1 MAARIA
7 LVSAHQDAAI
17 NVSEVLAQTG
27 YEVTVFTASS
37 AVHEAVRASDP
48 HIVIYDCGPRD
59 GFHEGVFMR
68 MRNTIDVPLLVVGH
82 RYSEAFVVDVLKLG
96 ADDCVCRPYT
106 QHELRAR
113 VNAHLRRFWQW
124 SQQSQST
131 AEDGPVIDY
140 SNYSVVISGQ
150 DIQLTPA
157 ECRLLSYLVDRAG
170 EVVPNEELCECIWG
184 SKKRDMAP
192 NLRLCIH
199 NLRNKLEH
207 DPHNPRYLMTKRGA
221 GYYWRHI
228 ATTSR

>member
-1 MAARIA
+1 MVARIA
-7 LVSAHQDAAI
+7 LVSAYQETAPVVVEA
-17 NVSEVLAQTG
+17 LAQTG
-27 YEVTVFTASS
+27 YEVVSFLASP
-37 AVHEAVRASDP
+37 AVHEDVRASEP
-48 HIVIYDCGPRD
+48 HLVIYDCGPRD
-59 GFHEGVFMR
+59 GFHEGIFMR
-68 MRNTIDVPLLVVGH
+68 VRNSVEVPMLVVGH

-124 SQQSQST
+124 GQQSEVS
-131 AEDGPVIDY
+131 AEDEPIIDY
-140 SNYSVVISGQ
+140 TNYSVVISGQ

-170 EVVPNEELCECIWG
+170 EVVTNQELCECIWG

-199 NLRNKLEH
+199 NLRNKLEQ

-221 GYYWRHI
+221 GYYWRQLV
-228 ATTSR
+228 TSR

>member
-1 MAARIA
+1 MVARIA
-7 LVSAHQDAAI
+7 LVSAHQDAAP
-17 NVSEVLAQTG
+17 SVLEAFAQTG
-27 YEVTVFTASS
+27 YEVVSFPASP
-37 AVHEAVRASDP
+37 AVHEDVRVSEP
-48 HIVIYDCGPRD
+48 QIVIYDCGPRD
-59 GFHEGVFMR
+59 GFHEGILVR
-68 MRNTIDVPLLVVGH
+68 MRNSIDVPLLVVGH

-124 SQQSQST
+124 GQQSEPT
-131 AEDGPVIDY
+131 AEDEPVIDY
-140 SNYSVVISGQ
+140 SNYSVAISGQ

-170 EVVPNEELCECIWG
+170 EVVTNDELCECIWG

-199 NLRNKLEH
+199 NLRNKLEQ

-221 GYYWRHI
+221 GYYWRQLM
-228 ATTSR
+228 TSR